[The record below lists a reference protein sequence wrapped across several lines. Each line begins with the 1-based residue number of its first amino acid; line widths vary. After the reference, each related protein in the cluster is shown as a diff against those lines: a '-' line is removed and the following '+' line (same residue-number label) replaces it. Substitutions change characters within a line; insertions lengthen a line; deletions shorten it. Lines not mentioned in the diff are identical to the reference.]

1 MEFINDTFSQII
13 YLNDFVYIW
22 KIYENKIIELFN
34 KNNYKKII
42 SNIDEP
48 LYDKYIN
55 LKEGKIIGY
64 ACFDKE
70 IEARTEALNILS
82 EMSHLIK
89 DLFSFEVIEG
99 YQYNENNII
108 STIYINDELK
118 KIIDINVYKTDKWTI
133 KFNINNNIIYA
144 VDYYYKKYN
153 LINPIISPNNFGLI
167 IFENNKESAREII
180 KNLKNKYKFLI
191 PNGELKAKEKFLFL
205 KEAGCNCI
213 FEVRKNGI
221 KIKTTYNDLENEIDI
236 NDIDEFIN
244 NENEN
249 IKNNLFNKSLEEE
262 YLLTKTKLSYV
273 CEDCFNKLDKNIL
286 LPFNQRIKNKECQC
300 CKNKAS
306 KCYFIIN

>member
-22 KIYENKIIELFN
+22 KIYENEIIDLFN

-42 SNIDEP
+42 SNLDIC

-55 LKEGKIIGY
+55 IKEDKIIGY

-70 IEARTEALNILS
+70 IDARTEALNILS

-89 DLFSFEVIEG
+89 KLFSFQTIEG
-99 YQYNENNII
+99 YQNDENNII
-108 STIYINDELK
+108 SAININDELK
-118 KIIDINVYKTDKWTI
+118 KIIHIYIYKSNKWNI
-133 KFNINNNIIYA
+133 KFSINNNIIYA

-153 LINPIISPNNFGLI
+153 LICPIISPNNYGLVV
-167 IFENNKESAREII
+167 FENNKEAARELI
-180 KNLKNKYKFLI
+180 KTIKNKYNFLI
-191 PNGELKAKEKFLFL
+191 PNDELKAKEKFYYL
-205 KEAGCNCI
+205 KEEGCNYI

-221 KIKTTYNDLENEIDI
+221 RIKTTYNDLENEINI

-244 NENEN
+244 NENKN

-262 YLLTKTKLSYV
+262 YLLTKTKLNYV
-273 CEDCFNKLDKNIL
+273 CEVCFNKLNKNIL
-286 LPFNQRIKNKECQC
+286 LPFNQRIKNKECNY

-306 KCYFIIN
+306 KCFFIIE

>member
-22 KIYENKIIELFN
+22 KIYENEIIELFN

-42 SNIDEP
+42 SNLDIC

-55 LKEGKIIGY
+55 IKEDKIIGY

-70 IEARTEALNILS
+70 IDTRTEALNILS

-89 DLFSFEVIEG
+89 KLFSFQIIEG
-99 YQYNENNII
+99 YQNDENNII
-108 STIYINDELK
+108 SAININDELK
-118 KIIDINVYKTDKWTI
+118 KIIHINIYKSNKWNI
-133 KFNINNNIIYA
+133 KFSINNNIIYA

-153 LINPIISPNNFGLI
+153 LISPIISPNNYGLVV
-167 IFENNKESAREII
+167 FENNKEAARELI
-180 KNLKNKYKFLI
+180 KTIKNKYNFLI
-191 PNGELKAKEKFLFL
+191 PNDELKAKEKFHYL
-205 KEAGCNCI
+205 KEEGCNYI

-221 KIKTTYNDLENEIDI
+221 RIKTTYNDLENEINI

-244 NENEN
+244 KENKN
-249 IKNNLFNKSLEEE
+249 IENNLFNKSLEEE
-262 YLLTKTKLSYV
+262 YLLTKTKLNYV
-273 CEDCFNKLDKNIL
+273 CEVCFNKLNKNIL
-286 LPFNQRIKNKECQC
+286 LPFNQRIKNKECNY

-306 KCYFIIN
+306 KCFFIIE

>member
-22 KIYENKIIELFN
+22 KIYENEIIELFN

-42 SNIDEP
+42 SNLDIC

-55 LKEGKIIGY
+55 IKEDKIIGY

-70 IEARTEALNILS
+70 IDTRTEALNILS

-89 DLFSFEVIEG
+89 KLFSFQTIEG
-99 YQYNENNII
+99 YQNDENNII
-108 STIYINDELK
+108 SAININDELK
-118 KIIDINVYKTDKWTI
+118 KIIHINIYKSNKWNI
-133 KFNINNNIIYA
+133 KFSINNNIIYA

-153 LINPIISPNNFGLI
+153 LISPIISPNNYGLVV
-167 IFENNKESAREII
+167 FENNKEAARELI
-180 KNLKNKYKFLI
+180 KTIKNKYNFLI
-191 PNGELKAKEKFLFL
+191 PNDELKAKEKFHYL
-205 KEAGCNCI
+205 KEEVCNYI

-221 KIKTTYNDLENEIDI
+221 KIKTTYNDLENEINI

-244 NENEN
+244 NENKN

-262 YLLTKTKLSYV
+262 YLLTKTKLNYV
-273 CEDCFNKLDKNIL
+273 CEACFNKLNKNIL
-286 LPFNQRIKNKECQC
+286 LPFNQRIKNKECNY

-306 KCYFIIN
+306 KCFFII

>member
-133 KFNINNNIIYA
+133 KFNINNNII
-144 VDYYYKKYN
+144 
-153 LINPIISPNNFGLI
+153 
-167 IFENNKESAREII
+167 
-180 KNLKNKYKFLI
+180 
-191 PNGELKAKEKFLFL
+191 
-205 KEAGCNCI
+205 
-213 FEVRKNGI
+213 
-221 KIKTTYNDLENEIDI
+221 
-236 NDIDEFIN
+236 
-244 NENEN
+244 
-249 IKNNLFNKSLEEE
+249 
-262 YLLTKTKLSYV
+262 
-273 CEDCFNKLDKNIL
+273 
-286 LPFNQRIKNKECQC
+286 
-300 CKNKAS
+300 
-306 KCYFIIN
+306 

>member
-22 KIYENKIIELFN
+22 KIYENEIIELFN

-42 SNIDEP
+42 SNLDIH

-55 LKEGKIIGY
+55 IKEDKIIGY

-70 IEARTEALNILS
+70 IEVRTEALNILS

-89 DLFSFEVIEG
+89 NLFSFQIIEG
-99 YQYNENNII
+99 YQNDENNII
-108 STIYINDELK
+108 SAININDEVK
-118 KIIDINVYKTDKWTI
+118 KIIHINIYKSNKWNI
-133 KFNINNNIIYA
+133 KFSINNNIIYA

-153 LINPIISPNNFGLI
+153 LISPTISPNNYGLVV
-167 IFENNKESAREII
+167 FENNKESAREII
-180 KNLKNKYKFLI
+180 KNLKNKYHFLV
-191 PNGELKAKEKFLFL
+191 PNDVLKAKEKFLFL
-205 KEAGCNCI
+205 KESGCNYI

-221 KIKTTYNDLENEIDI
+221 RIKTTYNDLENEINI

-244 NENEN
+244 NENKN

-262 YLLTKTKLSYV
+262 YLLTKTKLNYV
-273 CEDCFNKLDKNIL
+273 CEDCFNKLDNNIL
-286 LPFNQRIKNKECQC
+286 LPFNQRIKNKECKC

-306 KCYFIIN
+306 KCFFVIN

>member
-42 SNIDEP
+42 SNIDIP

-55 LKEGKIIGY
+55 LKEDKIIGY
-64 ACFDKE
+64 AFFDKE

-89 DLFSFEVIEG
+89 NLFSFEVIEG

-108 STIYINDELK
+108 STVYINDKLK
-118 KIIDINVYKTDKWTI
+118 KIIDINVYKNDKWII

-205 KEAGCNCI
+205 KETGCNYI

-262 YLLTKTKLSYV
+262 YLLAKTKLNYV